1 MQIKSLQ
8 RITIYKTESK
18 LKSFIYLYFL
28 NYKYGNTGDLENTE
42 QGYRTKLPIAPLYMS
57 TVIILMCHVKDDG
70 FAGRMESFIL
80 FEVKELTW
88 SS

>member
-42 QGYRTKLPIAPLYMS
+42 QSYIYSHYILQLILSKLRFLVGVSILNFKKLIAW
-57 TVIILMCHVKDDG
+57 IEK
-70 FAGRMESFIL
+70 
-80 FEVKELTW
+80 
-88 SS
+88 